1 MKLKNAKYRWV
12 IDALLFVS
20 FLLAFFLDLTG
31 LTFHQFLGVFIGLL
45 CLYHLIIHWDWV
57 VSVASRFTG
66 KTSRQSREYFLLDAG
81 TFAGFILILFTGLV
95 ISSWFNLPLTH
106 FDTWL
111 RIHILSSL
119 ATLGL
124 LGVKLVRHWNWIQV
138 TTRKI
143 FTKTGSGQVSS
154 KAPPAQTNGMV
165 SRREFLR
172 VVLPAGALT
181 VAAAGLAVKRLA
193 SLNLEETATN
203 PSLAYAQSAVTAIT
217 QVPTDAGRLRQ
228 GQTTSTPVTATEQ
241 PTLAATPIV
250 VTSAPCVVR
259 CNRGCSYPG
268 RCRRYTDS
276 NNNQR
281 CDLGECL

>member
-1 MKLKNAKYRWV
+1 MKLKNAKFRWV

-31 LTFHQFLGVFIGLL
+31 LTLHQFLGVFIGLL

-57 VSVASRFTG
+57 RSVASRLTG
-66 KTSRQSREYFLLDAG
+66 RTSRQSREYFLLDAG
-81 TFAGFILILFTGLV
+81 TFAGFVLIIFTGLV

-106 FDTWL
+106 YDTWL
-111 RIHILSSL
+111 KIHILSSL

-138 TTRKI
+138 TARKI
-143 FTKTGSGQVSS
+143 VSKTGSGQVSP
-154 KAPPAQTNGMV
+154 KAPSAQTNGMV

-181 VAAAGLAVKRLA
+181 LAAAGLAVRRLA
-193 SLNLEETATN
+193 SLDLEDAAAN
-203 PSLAYAQSAVTAIT
+203 PSLAYAQSGDTGIT
-217 QVPTDAGRLRQ
+217 QAPTDAGTTSQ
-228 GQTTSTPVTATEQ
+228 GQATSTPVTATDQ
-241 PTLAATPIV
+241 PTLAATPIAV
-250 VTSAPCVVR
+250 ASAPCVVR

-276 NNNQR
+276 NNNNR